1 MALLAGFEP
10 TTFRVETDGSV
21 QLSYRSIFTKHDLW
35 MDANFDE
42 FAISKIAL
50 AKDRQSGFWSH
61 RSVCIH
67 SKVIFNFQTTS
78 EVYYDMLDMSRAIFI
93 GIVELLC
100 YERCSLTAVCFYHLR
115 LNPRQ
120 TSKLLRLT
128 QLANLLRY
136 RPVRWECIILR
147 SQDFST
153 TTLLYQL

>member
-1 MALLAGFEP
+1 MAHPEGLEPPCIQLAFSSLEEAAYGC
-10 TTFRVETDGSV
+10 
-21 QLSYRSIFTKHDLW
+21 IFTKHDLS

-50 AKDRQSGFWSH
+50 ARDRQSGLKPQKRSH
-61 RSVCIH
+61 PLTSHIQF
-67 SKVIFNFQTTS
+67 SNNFQTTS

-136 RPVRWECIILR
+136 RPVR
-147 SQDFST
+147 
-153 TTLLYQL
+153 